1 MKRRSIASTVGWCAG
16 LVLALTLL
24 GATPAR
30 AEPTPGSASATVQAF
45 YGVLLDTMRNAAAL
59 GARGRY
65 QKLEPVVQR
74 SFDLPFMIKLSIG
87 PSWGRLTPEQK
98 TRAVSAFGRYVTATY
113 ASRFDGYSGEQF
125 PVLGEVKIKHGVLVR
140 TQIIKSDGQP
150 VAINYVAHD
159 NDTAWQIRDVYLGG
173 AISELATQRSDF
185 SAILRANGV
194 DGLIA
199 TLNKKADELNS

>member
-1 MKRRSIASTVGWCAG
+1 MAWAAVLRGAVARAG
-16 LVLALTLL
+16 LLLVLAL
-24 GATPAR
+24 PAAPAAH
-30 AEPTPGSASATVQAF
+30 AEPAPGSASDTVRAF
-45 YGVLLDTMRNAAAL
+45 YGELLDTMRNAAAL

-74 SFDLPFMIKLSIG
+74 TFDLPFMAKLSIG
-87 PSWGRLTPEQK
+87 LAWGHFTPEQK
-98 TRAVSAFGRYVTATY
+98 TRAVAAFARYVTATY

-140 TQIIKSDGQP
+140 TQIVKSNGEP
-150 VAINYVAHD
+150 VSINYVTHD

-173 AISELATQRSDF
+173 TISELATQRSDF
-185 SAILRANGV
+185 SAILRTDGV

-199 TLNKKADELNS
+199 TLNKKADELKS